1 MLLRIQQPDGSWDL
15 PDGLIDRIGVLWA
28 DGYRSVTGCWK
39 SPVDCLQPGK
49 SRGIMLPLSVNLSAL
64 QLMHP
69 NMVADML
76 ELLTRYRIQPGT
88 LILEVTES
96 RRIDDPHAAVAIL
109 RPLRNA
115 GVSGGAG

>member
-1 MLLRIQQPDGSWDL
+1 M
-15 PDGLIDRIGVLWA
+15 LWA
-28 DGYRSVTGCWK
+28 YGYRRSLGAGRV
-39 SPVDCLQPGK
+39 
-49 SRGIMLPLSVNLSAL
+49 LSIACSLARARHYAALVVNLSAL

-96 RRIDDPHAAVAIL
+96 RRIDDPHAAVAIPPSAAQC
-109 RPLRNA
+109 RS
-115 GVSGGAG
+115 SGGAG